1 MEHDDVSAF
10 AFLEHGGAMGALMR
24 DRDWA
29 GSPLG
34 PPDVW
39 PQSLLSIVELV
50 LQSRSPMFVAWGGRL
65 LTLYNDAF
73 AKLLGSKHPSALGA
87 PLDDVWP
94 ETWPDVSSLV
104 AAAKAGKH
112 NYRAGV
118 RLAMDRKGA
127 DPRASFSLS
136 FSPAHDE
143 RGQVGG
149 ICCALDAD
157 AVVVPQDRAEA
168 VRAGVAQR
176 MNDERLR
183 QAIAATGMGTFI
195 WHVEDDIAE
204 ADERMLALFGLP
216 ADGRLSLSAA
226 LAKLLHADDR
236 DRYAGAVG
244 RACDPKG
251 SGELR
256 ADIRVVLPDASIR
269 WLAVTGQV
277 VFAGAPARAIR
288 MAGTAIDVS
297 ERKAVEQALRDSE
310 RRLAQELSDARA
322 LEAISTRL
330 IREQQPEA
338 LYDHM
343 LDAAMAL
350 MKADAASIQ
359 DFDPERQ
366 ELRTRAFRNF
376 PADLARRWSVMSA
389 DFRGVAGQALGTQ
402 KRAVVEDVETSDVM
416 AGTESLA
423 VYRRC
428 GIRAAQAT
436 PLRSRSGR
444 LLGMMST
451 YWRAP
456 HRPSDREFRYFD
468 VLSRQAADL
477 IDRLETEAALKHS
490 EEQLRLATEAAD
502 VGFWD
507 VEGAT
512 GALYWPP
519 RVKAMFGISPDVPVS
534 MDDFYAGLHPA
545 DRDFV
550 SAEYA
555 AAADPATRALYDVE
569 YRTIGKE
576 DGIERWVA
584 AKGRGVFDD
593 EGRCVRVI
601 GTAIDITARKTSE
614 ERLRELNENLEH
626 RVAAA
631 VAERNILADL
641 VEGTDAFVQVADLD
655 YRLLAI
661 NRASAQEFERVF
673 GVRPHVGDSLLD
685 LLADQPEHQAAIR
698 RVWSRA
704 LAGEEFTEVLEFGD
718 PAGDRRF
725 YEMKFNILRD
735 ANGKTIGAY
744 QFVDNV
750 SERMR
755 NEARLR
761 DAERALRNAQ
771 KMEAIGQLTGGVAHD
786 FNNLLMAISGGLRL
800 IGRPLDDEK
809 RERVLAGMSRAVERG
824 VSLTRQ
830 LLAFSRR
837 QPLATEPINLTAQVA
852 AMRELI
858 ERSLG
863 GEAQVMMNF
872 PDDLWTVE
880 ADPGELELAVLNL
893 CVNARDAMPSGG
905 VIMIDASNTT
915 DAEGATRRDIVE
927 LCVGDCGVGMSEEV
941 IARACEPF
949 FTTKDV
955 GKGSGLGLAQ
965 VYAFITNSGGSL
977 AIESKP
983 GSGTTVRMR
992 FPRSTEALVPAADEP
1007 AAEASASAGVEKK
1020 GHVLLVEDDRE
1031 VAALSQEML
1040 TSLGFD
1046 VTQVGSAEAALGALK
1061 NGRRIDI
1068 VFSDVRMPGGMNGIE
1083 LVREIRR
1090 RNPRLPVVLTT
1101 GYAEGLREAE
1111 GEGIPVLPKPY
1122 QLEALTEIL
1131 ARQLR

>member
-1 MEHDDVSAF
+1 
-10 AFLEHGGAMGALMR
+10 MGALMR
-24 DRDWA
+24 DRDWG

-39 PQSLLSIVELV
+39 PQSLRSIVELV
-50 LQSRSPMFVAWGGRL
+50 LRSRSPMFVAWGERL
-65 LTLYNDAF
+65 LTLYNDGF
-73 AKLLGSKHPSALGA
+73 AKVLATKHPGALGA
-87 PLDDVWP
+87 PLTEVWP
-94 ETWPDVSSLV
+94 ETWPDVNSLV
-104 AAAKAGKH
+104 AAAMAGKH
-112 NYRAGV
+112 SYRPGM

-149 ICCALDAD
+149 ICCAVDVD
-157 AVVVPQDRAEA
+157 AVVAPQDRAEA
-168 VRAGVAQR
+168 VRGEVGQR

-183 QAIAATGMGTFI
+183 QAIAATGMGTFV

-226 LAKLLHADDR
+226 LTKLLHVDDR
-236 DRYAGAVG
+236 ERYADAVR

-251 SGELR
+251 LGELR
-256 ADIRVVLPDASIR
+256 ADIRVVLQDASIR

-277 VFAGAPARAIR
+277 VFAGAPPRAIR
-288 MAGTAIDVS
+288 MAGTAIDVT
-297 ERKAVEQALRDSE
+297 ERKSVEQALRDSE

-338 LYDHM
+338 LYGHM

-359 DFDPERQ
+359 DFDPDRQ
-366 ELRTRAFRNF
+366 ELRTRAFINF
-376 PADLARRWSVMSA
+376 PPELARRWSVMSA
-389 DFRGVAGQALGTQ
+389 DFRGVAGQALGTRE
-402 KRAVVEDVETSDVM
+402 RAIVEDVETSDVM
-416 AGTESLA
+416 AGTELLA

-451 YWRAP
+451 YWKAP
-456 HRPSDREFRYFD
+456 HRPSDRAFRYFD

-477 IDRLETEAALKHS
+477 IERLQTEAALKQS

-507 VEGAT
+507 VDGAT

-534 MDDFYAGLHPA
+534 MDDFYAGLHPD

-593 EGRCVRVI
+593 QGRCVRVI
-601 GTAIDITARKTSE
+601 GTAIDITARRAAE
-614 ERLRELNENLEH
+614 ERLRELNENLEQ

-631 VAERNILADL
+631 VAERNILADI

-655 YRLLAI
+655 FRLLAI
-661 NRASAQEFERVF
+661 NRASAEEFERLF
-673 GVRPHVGDSLLD
+673 GVKPHVGDSLLD
-685 LLADQPEHQAAIR
+685 LLSDQPEHQAAVR

-718 PAGDRRF
+718 RAGDRRF
-725 YEMKFNILRD
+725 YEVKFNILRD
-735 ANGKTIGAY
+735 ADGKTIGAY
-744 QFVDNV
+744 QFADDV

-800 IGRPLDDEK
+800 IARPLDDEK

-837 QPLATEPINLTAQVA
+837 QPLATEPIKLTAQVA

-863 GEAQVMMNF
+863 GEAQVMMNL
-872 PDDLWTVE
+872 PDDLGTVE

-915 DAEGATRRDIVE
+915 DIEGANRRDIVE
-927 LCVGDCGVGMSEEV
+927 LCVGDCGIGMSEEV

-992 FPRSTEALVPAADEP
+992 FPRSAQALVPATDEP
-1007 AAEASASAGVEKK
+1007 AAEASTAAGAEKK

-1040 TSLGFD
+1040 SSLGFD

-1083 LVREIRR
+1083 LVREIKR

>member
-1 MEHDDVSAF
+1 MEHDDVSAL

-39 PQSLLSIVELV
+39 PQSLRSIVELV
-50 LQSRSPMFVAWGGRL
+50 LQSRSPMFVAWGERL
-65 LTLYNDAF
+65 LTLYNDGF
-73 AKLLGSKHPSALGA
+73 AKVLGAKHPGALGA
-87 PLDDVWP
+87 PLTEVWP
-94 ETWPDVSSLV
+94 ETWPDVGALV
-104 AAAKAGKH
+104 AAARAGKH
-112 NYRAGV
+112 SYRPGI
-118 RLAMDRKGA
+118 RLELDRKGA

-149 ICCALDAD
+149 ICCAVDVD
-157 AVVVPQDRAEA
+157 AVVAPQDRAEA
-168 VRAGVAQR
+168 VRGEVGQR

-183 QAIAATGMGTFI
+183 QAIAATGMGTFV

-216 ADGRLSLSAA
+216 ADGLLSLSGA
-226 LAKLLHADDR
+226 LTKLLHVDDR
-236 DRYAGAVG
+236 ERYAEAVR

-256 ADIRVVLPDASIR
+256 ADIRVVLQDAPIR
-269 WLAVTGQV
+269 WLAVTGQA
-277 VFAGAPARAIR
+277 VFAGAPPRAIR
-288 MAGTAIDVS
+288 MAGTAIDVT
-297 ERKAVEQALRDSE
+297 ERKSVEQALRDSE
-310 RRLAQELSDARA
+310 RRLAQELSHARA

-359 DFDPERQ
+359 DFAPDRR

-389 DFRGVAGQALGTQ
+389 DFRGVAGQALATRE
-402 KRAVVEDVETSDVM
+402 RAIVEDVETSDAM

-456 HRPSDREFRYFD
+456 HRPSDRAFRYFD

-477 IDRLETEAALKHS
+477 IERLQTEAALKQS

-507 VEGAT
+507 VDGAT

-550 SAEYA
+550 SAEFA

-601 GTAIDITARKTSE
+601 GTAIDITARRAAE
-614 ERLRELNENLEH
+614 ERLRELNENLEQ

-631 VAERNILADL
+631 VAERNILADI

-655 YRLLAI
+655 FRLLAI
-661 NRASAQEFERVF
+661 NRASAEQFERVF
-673 GVRPHVGDSLLD
+673 GVKPHVGDSLLD
-685 LLADQPEHQAAIR
+685 LLADQPEHQAAVR
-698 RVWSRA
+698 RVWRRA

-735 ANGKTIGAY
+735 ADGKTIGAY
-744 QFVDNV
+744 QFAEDV

-800 IGRPLDDEK
+800 IARPLDDEK

-852 AMRELI
+852 TMRELI

-863 GEAQVMMNF
+863 GEAQVMMNL

-915 DAEGATRRDIVE
+915 DIEGANRRDIVE
-927 LCVGDCGVGMSEEV
+927 LCVGDCGIGMSEEV

-992 FPRSTEALVPAADEP
+992 FPRSAQALVPATDEP
-1007 AAEASASAGVEKK
+1007 AAEASTSAGAEKK

-1040 TSLGFD
+1040 SSLGFD

-1083 LVREIRR
+1083 LVREIKR